1 MADSKEDVASQ
12 ALARLGEPAISSF
25 EEDSE
30 TAEKVNQLYEPTV
43 LQLLSSYNWKFAT
56 RRKALSEDA
65 AAEPINEWRRAFL
78 LPDLKTDRVGQPLS
92 VFAST
97 AVSAPQVF
105 DYEREGRWILTNYET
120 CVIEY
125 IWRVPESQ
133 WPGYF
138 HTLAIE
144 ALAAVLALPVTETA
158 TKEEFHRAVAY
169 GTPGQ
174 KGQGGL
180 FAVATEADTT
190 GQPTES
196 LLDDFDMIAAARFG
210 GQR

>member
-30 TAEKVNQLYEPTV
+30 TAEKVKQLYEPTV
-43 LQLLSSYNWKFAT
+43 LQLLSSYNWRFAT
-56 RRKALSEDA
+56 KRAELPEDA
-65 AAEPINEWRRAFL
+65 AAVPINEWERAFL
-78 LPDLKTDRVGQPLS
+78 LPALRTERVGQPLS
-92 VFAST
+92 VFNSKSI
-97 AVSAPQVF
+97 SAPNVF
-105 DYEREGRWILTNYET
+105 EYERQGRWILTNYKT

-125 IWRVPESQ
+125 IWRVPENL

-144 ALAAVLALPVTETA
+144 ALAATLALPVTETA
-158 TKEEFHRAVAY
+158 TKEEFHRNVAY

-174 KGQGGL
+174 NGHGGL
-180 FAVATEADTT
+180 FAVATQADTT

-196 LLDDFDMIAAARFG
+196 LLDDYDLLAATRFG
-210 GQR
+210 GHR

>member
-30 TAEKVNQLYEPTV
+30 TAEKVNQLYEPTI

-56 RRKALSEDA
+56 KRAVLSEDA
-65 AAEPINEWRRAFL
+65 AAVPVNEWTRAFL
-78 LPDLKTDRVGQPLS
+78 LPDLNTDRVGQPLG
-92 VFAST
+92 VFNST
-97 AVSAPQVF
+97 SVSAPQVF
-105 DYEREGRWILTNYET
+105 EYERQGRWILTNYQT

-125 IWRVPESQ
+125 IWRIPESL

-144 ALAAVLALPVTETA
+144 ALAATLALPVTETA
-158 TKEEFHRAVAY
+158 TKEEYHRNIAY
-169 GTPGQ
+169 GTPSQ
-174 KGQGGL
+174 NGQGGL
-180 FAVATEADTT
+180 FSVATSADTT

-196 LLDDFDMIAAARFG
+196 LLDDYDMLAAARFG